1 MVVLISVNE
10 GIMLVPLVL
19 VSPVI
24 PAGALMTFQVIFAF
38 GVVELIVTELETDPE
53 QITWF

>member
-1 MVVLISVNE
+1 
-10 GIMLVPLVL
+10 MLVPLVL

-38 GVVELIVTELETDPE
+38 GVVELMVTELETDPE